1 MSLEL
6 LLCQQEKKA
15 DGDKSKTHN
24 SSLKRPSLIKLR
36 MQTEH
41 HSYEPSNKIGIH
53 KSIYQ
58 YKYKNKYINGEEEKV
73 FLMDF
78 QLRNLEESNKYRRND
93 GIRKSAFSNYHG
105 NNN

>member
-24 SSLKRPSLIKLR
+24 SSFKRPSLIKLR
-36 MQTEH
+36 MHTEH

-53 KSIYQ
+53 KSMYQ
-58 YKYKNKYINGEEEKV
+58 CKDKNKHINGEGGKV

-93 GIRKSAFSNYHG
+93 GIRKSAFSNYHD
-105 NNN
+105 NN

>member
-6 LLCQQEKKA
+6 VLCQQEKKA
-15 DGDKSKTHN
+15 DGDKSKPHN
-24 SSLKRPSLIKLR
+24 SSFKRPSLIKLR

-41 HSYEPSNKIGIH
+41 HSYEPLNKIGIH

-58 YKYKNKYINGEEEKV
+58 YKHKNKYINGEEGKV

-78 QLRNLEESNKYRRND
+78 QLRHLEESNKYRRND